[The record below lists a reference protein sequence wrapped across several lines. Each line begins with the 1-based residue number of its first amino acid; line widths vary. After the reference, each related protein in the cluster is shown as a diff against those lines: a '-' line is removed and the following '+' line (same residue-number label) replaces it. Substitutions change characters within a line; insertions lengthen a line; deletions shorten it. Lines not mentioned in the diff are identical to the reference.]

1 MAGMTTAK
9 IAISVPIDVL
19 QRARRAV
26 RRGRAGSMSA
36 YVAAA
41 LEQKATLDELEDLLA
56 QMLAETGGAL
66 TGAEKRAA
74 DKALFGPRRR
84 ARSR

>member
-1 MAGMTTAK
+1 
-9 IAISVPIDVL
+9 
-19 QRARRAV
+19 
-26 RRGRAGSMSA
+26 MSA